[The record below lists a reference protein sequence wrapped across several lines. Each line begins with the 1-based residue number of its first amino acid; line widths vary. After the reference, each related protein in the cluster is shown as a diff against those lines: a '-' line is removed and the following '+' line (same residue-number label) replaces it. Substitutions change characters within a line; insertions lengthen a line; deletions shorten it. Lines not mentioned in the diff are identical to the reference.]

1 MNSKSII
8 GSTAAVALLG
18 LGMLAGSVVGANQAS
33 AQTIPATATA
43 TVAPAQPA
51 APATTPATGSSTVPV
66 APAPAQAPAQ
76 APAPAITQQ
85 QAEQA
90 ALAASPGNTIDHTQ
104 LANDNGTAFWDVDFT
119 NGGGVKIN
127 AQTGAVIAV
136 EAAGTD
142 QGGPKG
148 GHGGGGDQA
157 ALAAQATVSQADAEK
172 AALAASPGN
181 TIDHSRL
188 GDDNGTVFWDVDFT
202 NGGGVTVNAKTG
214 AVIAVEAAGTDQ
226 HGGPHGGPRGGA
238 PGSAPNGP
246 PNGAPNT
253 TPNSTPN
260 S

>member
-18 LGMLAGSVVGANQAS
+18 LGMLAGSVVDANQAS

-51 APATTPATGSSTVPV
+51 PATAPATAPAPGSSTVPV
-66 APAPAQAPAQ
+66 APAPAQAPAISQ
-76 APAPAITQQ
+76 AD
-85 QAEQA
+85 AEKV

-142 QGGPKG
+142 QGGKHG
-148 GHGGGGDQA
+148 NGGGGDQA

-238 PGSAPNGP
+238 PGSAPNGR

>member
-18 LGMLAGSVVGANQAS
+18 LGMLAGSVMGANQAS

-43 TVAPAQPA
+43 TVTAAQP
-51 APATTPATGSSTVPV
+51 APATTPATAPAPGSSTVPV
-66 APAPAQAPAQ
+66 APAPAQAPAISQ
-76 APAPAITQQ
+76 AD
-85 QAEQA
+85 AEKA
-90 ALAASPGNTIDHTQ
+90 ALAASPGNTIDHTN
-104 LANDNGTAFWDVDFT
+104 LSNENGTAFWDVDFT
-119 NGGGVKIN
+119 NGGGVKID
-127 AQTGAVIAV
+127 AQTGAVLAV

-142 QGGPKG
+142 QGGPHG
-148 GHGGGGDQA
+148 GHGGGADQA

-214 AVIAVEAAGTDQ
+214 AIIATEAAGTDQ
-226 HGGPHGGPRGGA
+226 GGPHGGHGGPRGGA
-238 PGSAPNGP
+238 PNGAPGSAPNS
-246 PNGAPNT
+246 